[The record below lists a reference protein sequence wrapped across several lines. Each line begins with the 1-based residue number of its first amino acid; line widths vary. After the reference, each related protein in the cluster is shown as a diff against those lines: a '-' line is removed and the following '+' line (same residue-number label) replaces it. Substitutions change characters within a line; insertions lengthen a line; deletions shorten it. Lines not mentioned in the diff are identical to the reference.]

1 MEAYERAVIELI
13 SWVHL
18 GIEILGALV
27 VIFGVLAALAHVA
40 GNREKSERPRF
51 HGVRLLLS
59 QYLTMAL
66 EFQLAADILAT
77 TIAPSWAEIGKR
89 SEEHT
94 SELQSRPH
102 LVCRLLLEKK
112 KKKNK
117 QKYRLNETKL

>member
-1 MEAYERAVIELI
+1 MEAYEQAVIELI

-40 GNREKSERPRF
+40 RNRAETDRPRF

-77 TIAPSWAEIGKR
+77 TIAPSWAEIGKLAAVATIR
-89 SEEHT
+89 TALNYFLELEMRAMKVPEEMDH
-94 SELQSRPH
+94 SARP
-102 LVCRLLLEKK
+102 
-112 KKKNK
+112 
-117 QKYRLNETKL
+117 

>member
-77 TIAPSWAEIGKR
+77 TIAPSWAEIGKLAAVATIRTALNYFLEREMR
-89 SEEHT
+89 SMQVPDDAAPR
-94 SELQSRPH
+94 SA
-102 LVCRLLLEKK
+102 
-112 KKKNK
+112 
-117 QKYRLNETKL
+117 KLS